1 MEEEVDVTSDTAS
14 PAVEIPAVESSEV
27 PELTNPPQLELPR
40 TLVGFPDIKTI
51 YYQYTDKGLNQD
63 QAARATAAD
72 VFMSATGEPDAAV
85 AAEVVTRAGANNI
98 LVRYTDAE
106 DSTTVGA
113 FLESATRTFVPER
126 TGLGAGVTAGIKGA
140 KVTPGGPFLKGAVG
154 LTAGLATYLGVSETT
169 DALIRKFFPKSQP
182 LPEDFRAETVG
193 ETVGLFGAGIKPGIK
208 LMSQIEGKPFDEV
221 AGRLL
226 NNQSNNIYVQRFMTR
241 SGQILDK
248 FGGGLQ
254 SIGQT
259 ARTAPKTLIPAEL
272 QATTYAGVGAYG
284 AETLFPGETLPRVA
298 SEIILPIV
306 SPHRAVANGVGHFAP
321 DVIDKIKTTISRNPE
336 YKNNKNALALVES
349 LDRLGEMYQYL
360 TPDALKQYG
369 QSLKIQNRAGQ
380 DVDFGNLVDQFTVEG
395 RFLGK
400 PFFDHIDEG
409 NYQDLD
415 GNTITSDLVIQE
427 SGAISGYNADDVLAS
442 LNEFELLGP
451 DGAPIQDIE
460 VFLSSMV
467 DSPEIRQMLRVMEG
481 AYLKRGSAATE
492 EAINKNRESLGKI
505 STVIQALAQV
515 KTPEA
520 LQLAEQL
527 RSERMKMMLSG
538 MLDARLTRAINA
550 ANNATGPP
558 GAQAR
563 LEIGEQI
570 LKGYEE
576 LVTTWRTLES
586 AAYDKALNN
595 QIPIGTRN
603 LRQQWQRIKMG
614 EGGVNEEVL
623 GTYFSDDI
631 IKNLNRS
638 AGLGEKIPEGELVL
652 PEDSLNR
659 LQNLRSDLLERAR
672 KELAAGGSKAAG
684 LYGKLAA
691 AVLDDITVS
700 ADDIARRAA
709 ENPDI
714 EISNSEQALLE
725 AHRISRAG
733 NDVFTRGAT
742 KMMGRKTAEGD
753 YRLPPEFLVSELK
766 KGSADKTYR
775 LFTGLKAANEKV
787 AELQGLDISDS
798 THSLISVYDKALR
811 NLLNK
816 VVVERTFIGPNGQEL
831 KRKVVDQRAVQR
843 ELDPDSPLGALLQGE
858 EFSAL
863 RADLMEAD
871 SAASLIEAYQ
881 NPRWP
886 ALVEKRASRSAL
898 LGRTFDIDNPS
909 DLVRDAL
916 SNKQNPVSSFETVM
930 KRVNSLEGRASV
942 AGRGVSKETVREAFV
957 GSVFDWAFAGSLQ
970 DGVIRP
976 KVLFEKL
983 YNPVAPNKPS
993 VIQMMQNKD
1002 FIDAGTSGRLK
1013 VLLQRMTEVED
1024 VVAAGRIDEV
1034 LDSDSP
1040 VTQFALRLL
1049 GAQAA
1054 GQVSRA
1060 TGVGTI
1066 QVPAAGAQLAL
1077 SLFSKMPRTF
1087 SIEFMREL
1095 VQPGNKALFEK
1106 TLRRGIELRNEK
1118 AAKEVY
1124 DGLSGLMIQV
1134 LGFNPRIAL
1143 PVLRETKE
1151 AIMDEPGTMEVRTER
1166 IPTAGEIRQTQQQA
1180 SRKEFVE
1187 TQNRLAAERQAQ
1199 PPPPQPQP
1207 APAAAPPQASIA
1219 PQSNTQSLQRAV
1231 QVLGMDDEIGGLAS
1245 EMLMRQRP
1253 S

>member
-1 MEEEVDVTSDTAS
+1 MEEEVDVTSDTVS

-27 PELTNPPQLELPR
+27 PELTNSPQLELPR
-40 TLVGFPDIKTI
+40 TSIGMPDIKTI
-51 YYQYTDKGLNQD
+51 YYKYTDKGLNQD
-63 QAARATAAD
+63 QATRATAAD
-72 VFMSATGEPDAAV
+72 VFMSATGETDAAV
-85 AAEVVTRAGANNI
+85 AAEVVKRAGANNI

-113 FLESATRTFVPER
+113 FLESATRTLVPER
-126 TGLGAGVTAGIKGA
+126 TGLGAGVAAGIKA
-140 KVTPGGPFLKGAVG
+140 AEVTPGPPFVRGAVG

-169 DALIRKFFPKSQP
+169 DALIRKLFPKPQS

-208 LMSQIEGKPFDEV
+208 LMSQIEGKPFDEA

-259 ARTAPKTLIPAEL
+259 ARTAPKTLVPGEL
-272 QATTYAGVGAYG
+272 YATGYAGLGAYS
-284 AETLFPGETLPRVA
+284 AETFFPGETLPRVA
-298 SEIILPIV
+298 SEIILPII
-306 SPHRAVANGVGHFAP
+306 SPHRALANGVGHFAP
-321 DVIDKIKTTISRNPE
+321 DVIEKIKTTISRDPE
-336 YKNNKNALALVES
+336 YKNDKNALALAES

-360 TPDALKQYG
+360 APDALKQYG
-369 QSLKIQNRAGQ
+369 QGLRIQNRAGQ
-380 DVDFGNLVDQFTVEG
+380 DVDFGNLVDQFTVDG
-395 RFLGK
+395 RFQGK

-427 SGAISGYNADDVLAS
+427 SGAISGYNADDVLTS
-442 LNEFELLGP
+442 LEEFELLAP
-451 DGAPIQDIE
+451 DGTPIQDVE
-460 VFLSSMV
+460 VFLSSMA

-481 AYLKRGSAATE
+481 AYLRRGSAATE
-492 EAINKNRESLGKI
+492 EAMNRNRESLGKI
-505 STVIQALAQV
+505 SAVIQTLAQV
-515 KTPEA
+515 RTPEA

-527 RSERMKMMLSG
+527 RTERMKMMLSG
-538 MLDARLTRAINA
+538 MLDAKLTRAISA
-550 ANNATGPP
+550 ANNATGPS

-576 LVTTWRTLES
+576 LITKWRELES
-586 AAYDKALNN
+586 DAYKKALNT
-595 QIPIGTRN
+595 QIPIGTRK

-623 GTYFSDDI
+623 GSYFSDDI

-638 AGLGEKIPEGELVL
+638 AGLAEEIPEGELVL
-652 PEDSLNR
+652 PEDSLTR

-672 KELAAGGSKAAG
+672 KALAAGGSKEAG
-684 LYGKLAA
+684 LYGKLAT
-691 AVLDDITVS
+691 AVYEDITVA

-714 EISNSEQALLE
+714 EITNPEQALLE

-766 KGSADKTYR
+766 KGSADRTYR

-787 AELQGLDISDS
+787 AELQGLDVSDS

-816 VVVERTFIGPNGQEL
+816 VIVERTFIGPNGQEI
-831 KRKVVDQRAVQR
+831 KRQVVDPRAVQK
-843 ELDPDSPLGALLQGE
+843 ELDPDSPIGALLQGD

-871 SAASLIEAYQ
+871 SAASLVEAYQ

-886 ALVEKRASRSAL
+886 ALVEKRASRSAV

-916 SNKQNPVSSFETVM
+916 ANRQNPVSSFETLM
-930 KRVNSLEGRASV
+930 KRVNSLEGRVSV

-957 GSVFDWAFAGSLQ
+957 GSVFDWAFAGSLR

-976 KVLFEKL
+976 KVLLEKL
-983 YNPVAPNKPS
+983 YRPVAPNKPS

-1013 VLLQRMTEVED
+1013 VLLQRMNEVED

-1034 LDSDSP
+1034 MDSDSP

-1054 GQVSRA
+1054 GQVSKA

-1066 QVPAAGAQLAL
+1066 QVPAAGAQLAV

-1118 AAKEVY
+1118 AVKEVY

-1151 AIMDEPGTMEVRTER
+1151 EIMDEPGTMEVKTER
-1166 IPTAGEIRQTQQQA
+1166 IPTADETREAALRSEREKFLEARRREAARQTQ
-1180 SRKEFVE
+1180 
-1187 TQNRLAAERQAQ
+1187 
-1199 PPPPQPQP
+1199 PPQP
-1207 APAAAPPQASIA
+1207 APVAAPPQASIA
-1219 PQSNTQSLQRAV
+1219 PQTSPQSLQRAA
-1231 QVLGMDDEIGGLAS
+1231 QILGPQDEIGMLAS

-1253 S
+1253 A

>member
-1 MEEEVDVTSDTAS
+1 MEEEVDVTSDTVS
-14 PAVEIPAVESSEV
+14 PAVESSEV
-27 PELTNPPQLELPR
+27 PELTNSPQLELPR
-40 TLVGFPDIKTI
+40 TSIGMPDIKTI

-72 VFMSATGEPDAAV
+72 VFMSATGETDAAV
-85 AAEVVTRAGANNI
+85 AAEVVKRAGANNI

-113 FLESATRTFVPER
+113 FLESAARTYVPER
-126 TGLGAGVTAGIKGA
+126 TGLGTGVAAGIKA
-140 KVTPGGPFLKGAVG
+140 AEVTPGPPFVRGAVG

-169 DALIRKFFPKSQP
+169 DALIRKLFPKSQP
-182 LPEDFRAETVG
+182 LPEDIRAETVG

-208 LMSQIEGKPFDEV
+208 LMSQIEGKPFDEA

-254 SIGQT
+254 SLGQT
-259 ARTAPKTLIPAEL
+259 ARTAPGTLIPAEL
-272 QATTYAGVGAYG
+272 QATTYAGLGAYG
-284 AETLFPGETLPRVA
+284 AETFFPGETLPRVA
-298 SEIILPIV
+298 SEIILPII

-321 DVIDKIKTTISRNPE
+321 DVIEKIKTTISRDPE
-336 YKNNKNALALVES
+336 YKNDKNALALVES

-360 TPDALKQYG
+360 APDALKQYG
-369 QSLKIQNRAGQ
+369 QGLRIQNRAGQ
-380 DVDFGNLVDQFTVEG
+380 DVDFGNLVDQFTVDG
-395 RFLGK
+395 RFQGK

-415 GNTITSDLVIQE
+415 GNTITSDFIIQE

-442 LNEFELLGP
+442 LEEFELLGP
-451 DGAPIQDIE
+451 DGAPIQDVE
-460 VFLSSMV
+460 VFLSSMA

-481 AYLKRGSAATE
+481 AYLRRGSAATE
-492 EAINKNRESLGKI
+492 EAMNRNRESLGKI
-505 STVIQALAQV
+505 SAVIQTLAQV
-515 KTPEA
+515 RTPEA

-527 RSERMKMMLSG
+527 RTERMKMMLSG
-538 MLDARLTRAINA
+538 MLDAKLTRAISA
-550 ANNATGPP
+550 ANNATGPS

-576 LVTTWRTLES
+576 LITKWRELES
-586 AAYDKALNN
+586 AAYKKALNTE
-595 QIPIGTRN
+595 IPVSTRN
-603 LRQQWQRIKMG
+603 LRQQWQRIKRG
-614 EGGVNEEVL
+614 EGGLNEEVL
-623 GTYFSDDI
+623 DSYFPSDI
-631 IKNLNRS
+631 ANNLNRS
-638 AGLGEKIPEGELVL
+638 SGFGEETPEGFIIPDETLT
-652 PEDSLNR
+652 R

-672 KELAAGGSKAAG
+672 KALAAGGSKEAG
-684 LYGKLAA
+684 LYGQLASA
-691 AVLDDITVS
+691 ILADITDTAES
-700 ADDIARRAA
+700 ITKRAVD
-709 ENPDI
+709 EGLELTNP
-714 EISNSEQALLE
+714 EQALLE

-766 KGSADKTYR
+766 KGSADRTYR

-787 AELQGLDISDS
+787 AELQGLDVSDS

-816 VVVERTFIGPNGQEL
+816 VIVERTFIGPNGQEI
-831 KRKVVDQRAVQR
+831 RRQVVDPRAVQR
-843 ELDPDSPLGALLQGE
+843 ELDPDSPIGALLQGD

-863 RADLMEAD
+863 RADLMEAE
-871 SAASLIEAYQ
+871 SAASLVEAYQ

-886 ALVEKRASRSAL
+886 ALVEKRASRSAV

-916 SNKQNPVSSFETVM
+916 SNRQNPVASFETLM
-930 KRVNSLEGRASV
+930 KRVNSLEGRVSV
-942 AGRGVSKETVREAFV
+942 AGRDVSKETVREAFV
-957 GSVFDWAFAGSLQ
+957 GSVFDWAFAGSLR

-976 KVLFEKL
+976 KVLLEKL
-983 YNPVAPNKPS
+983 YKPVAPNKPS

-1002 FIDAGTSGRLK
+1002 FIDPGTSGRLK

-1034 LDSDSP
+1034 MDSDSP

-1054 GQVSRA
+1054 GQVSKA

-1118 AAKEVY
+1118 AVKEVY
-1124 DGLSGLMIQV
+1124 DGLSGLMIQL

-1151 AIMDEPGTMEVRTER
+1151 EIMDEPSTMEVRTEQ
-1166 IPTAGEIRQTQQQA
+1166 IPTATQQA
-1180 SRKEFVE
+1180 
-1187 TQNRLAAERQAQ
+1187 
-1199 PPPPQPQP
+1199 PPPQP
-1207 APAAAPPQASIA
+1207 APVVAPPQAFIA
-1219 PQSNTQSLQRAV
+1219 PQTNPQSLQRAV

-1253 S
+1253 V